1 MMLRKRIQRFAAAF
15 LAALLLAA
23 SVPLAAFSADAD
35 LTIGSYAELKA
46 FADAVNGGDGFEG
59 KTVLLTADISLGGES
74 SPWTPIG
81 ASGTPFKGSFDG
93 GGHIVSGL
101 YINTT
106 ASKQGLIK
114 L

>member
-74 SPWTPIG
+74 SPVDADRRVG
-81 ASGTPFKGSFDG
+81 YA
-93 GGHIVSGL
+93 L
-101 YINTT
+101 
-106 ASKQGLIK
+106 QGQF
-114 L
+114 

>member
-35 LTIGSYAELKA
+35 LTTAAMRSSRRSPTRSTAA
-46 FADAVNGGDGFEG
+46 TASEG

-74 SPWTPIG
+74 SPVDADRRVG
-81 ASGTPFKGSFDG
+81 YA
-93 GGHIVSGL
+93 L
-101 YINTT
+101 
-106 ASKQGLIK
+106 QGQF
-114 L
+114 